1 MSKKIRQE
9 FADQMLK
16 LGSKDR
22 SIVVLVGDISHGILQ
37 PFAKKNHDR
46 YYNIGICEQSIVN
59 MAAGL
64 SKVGL
69 NPIVHTIA
77 PFITERAYEQIKLDF
92 GYQKQNV
99 NLITVG
105 GSFDYSKLG
114 CSHHCYTDVS
124 IISHLKN
131 SNIIIPGSTKEFEVL
146 FKSIYKKK
154 NINYFRIPEYTHG
167 LSFTENQIK
176 FGKSITIQKGKD
188 ITIATTGTLLKNVL
202 KASKLLNKIGYS
214 AEIKYFHTI
223 KPFDSNS
230 IRKSVKK
237 TKCLLTVEELSS
249 HDGIYN
255 QCLKSIID
263 LNNIS
268 TGQLAIEDFIHNY
281 GTYEELC
288 ERVGLGVKNIFN
300 KVKKIILKKNATKG

>member
-16 LGSKDR
+16 LGSKDK
-22 SIVVLVGDISHGILQ
+22 SMVVLVGDISHGILQ
-37 PFAKKNHDR
+37 PFAKKNKDR
-46 YYNIGICEQSIVN
+46 YYNVGICEQSIVN

-92 GYQKQNV
+92 GYQKQNI

-124 IISHLKN
+124 LISHLKN
-131 SNIIIPGSTKEFEVL
+131 SNIVIPGSTKEFEVL
-146 FKSIYKKK
+146 FKKIYKKK
-154 NINYFRIPEYTHG
+154 SINYFRLPEYPHG
-167 LSFTENQIK
+167 VTFSEKEIVFGRGIK
-176 FGKSITIQKGKD
+176 IKKGSD
-188 ITIATTGTLLKNVL
+188 VTIAVTGTMLKNVL
-202 KASKLLNKIGYS
+202 EADGILKKKGISL
-214 AEIKYFHTI
+214 EILYFHTI
-223 KPFDSNS
+223 KPFDYNLVK
-230 IRKSVKK
+230 KSVSK
-237 TKCLLTVEELSS
+237 TKCLLSVEELSS

-255 QCLKSIID
+255 QCLKSIVEI
-263 LNNIS
+263 NNVKNH
-268 TGQLAIEDFIHNY
+268 QLAVHDFIHGY
-281 GTYEELC
+281 GSYDEICKTA
-288 ERVGLGVKNIFN
+288 GLSVNDILKNIKKLLN
-300 KVKKIILKKNATKG
+300 KKK